1 MSGMRRRNSCSR
13 RRPSSLPAAALVSRK
28 APSRRTSRREA
39 FARHCVVECLLQPPL
54 RPLAAVPP
62 GHGVEAP
69 PEDPQRCAADGLQG
83 RPVGMAQH
91 AGGVEQTRESRGP
104 QPVEHY
110 EQRVFAARRRGSGCP
125 AFQRG
130 IAVRHTKE
138 TVALGMPAVC
148 WAACA
153 SSVISCAPGR
163 PDQIQ
168 CRKGAPCAPHHRPAA
183 PVCVWH
189 ARAPRPSAGRR
200 SVGCGAGTRHA
211 ARTSA
216 PEPG

>member
-1 MSGMRRRNSCSR
+1 MSGIRRRHSCSR
-13 RRPSSLPAAALVSRK
+13 LRPRSLHAAALASRQ
-28 APSRRTSRREA
+28 APSRRASRREA
-39 FARHCVVECLLQPPL
+39 LAGHCVVECLLQPPL
-54 RPLAAVPP
+54 RPLAALPP
-62 GHGVEAP
+62 GHGVETP
-69 PEDPQRCAADGLQG
+69 PEDPRRCAADGLQG
-83 RPVGMAQH
+83 QPVGMARH
-91 AGGVEQTRESRGP
+91 AGGVEQTRKKRGP

-110 EQRVFAARRRGSGCP
+110 AQRVFATRRRGSGCH

-130 IAVRHTKE
+130 VAVRHTKW
-138 TVALGMPAVC
+138 TVARSMPAVC
-148 WAACA
+148 RAACA

-200 SVGCGAGTRHA
+200 SVGYGAGTRHA